1 MRKKGAI
8 PRRMR
13 DTRNS
18 KRSTLN
24 LEGGY
29 DWVTRLLGGYAWGT
43 RICKH
48 MLELY
53 EGVHR
58 IISSFQLFNLVL
70 IRFRLENDEKI
81 GKIHV
86 DLLCSGGISEDV
98 ASTSFL
104 ICVQSC

>member
-1 MRKKGAI
+1 
-8 PRRMR
+8 
-13 DTRNS
+13 
-18 KRSTLN
+18 
-24 LEGGY
+24 
-29 DWVTRLLGGYAWGT
+29 
-43 RICKH
+43 

-86 DLLCSGGISEDV
+86 DLLCSGGISENLV
-98 ASTSFL
+98 SASFL
-104 ICVQSC
+104 TCVGSDSCVSTTQIGLSKRPVSLF